1 MTKTTVKNSIELY
14 DLFTKK
20 YQDRF
25 EGDPLI
31 AMTGRI
37 EGTIDSKKIV
47 ISFGENKYLL
57 ISTEPTSKNIL
68 DELQPFLTE
77 IMGNQKPI
85 CSYDMQTENTTEDS
99 ALPTIEWDI
108 ENPEQRLKDIVN
120 GRAFSTKTKI
130 NNLKLYNNKN
140 LEDYLESE
148 KEKNERIKNA
158 RIYGID
164 PGCIKDVE
172 EINNLNEIDLYFM
185 IDAIGG
191 HIWRCRHDMAH
202 GRIPEVDLTEETYAL
217 EYLVYQTT
225 KFGVK
230 LDEPTIDQHITA
242 TPSYRAWYEFY
253 NNHFKHVLTDKQ
265 WNDYQNAKKSGQDTS
280 EFMPIGNWA
289 DLLEKDPQKN
299 KETN

>member
-1 MTKTTVKNSIELY
+1 
-14 DLFTKK
+14 
-20 YQDRF
+20 
-25 EGDPLI
+25 
-31 AMTGRI
+31 
-37 EGTIDSKKIV
+37 
-47 ISFGENKYLL
+47 
-57 ISTEPTSKNIL
+57 
-68 DELQPFLTE
+68 
-77 IMGNQKPI
+77 
-85 CSYDMQTENTTEDS
+85 
-99 ALPTIEWDI
+99 
-108 ENPEQRLKDIVN
+108 
-120 GRAFSTKTKI
+120 
-130 NNLKLYNNKN
+130 
-140 LEDYLESE
+140 
-148 KEKNERIKNA
+148 
-158 RIYGID
+158 
-164 PGCIKDVE
+164 
-172 EINNLNEIDLYFM
+172 M

-225 KFGVK
+225 KFGVE

-299 KETN
+299 IRF